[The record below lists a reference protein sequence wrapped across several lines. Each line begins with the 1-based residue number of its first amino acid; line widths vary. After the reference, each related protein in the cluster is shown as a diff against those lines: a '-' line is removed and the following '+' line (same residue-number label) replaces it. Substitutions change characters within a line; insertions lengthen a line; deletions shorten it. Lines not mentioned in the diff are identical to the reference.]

1 MVDHPNGNYYEAIHD
16 VYLSSNAMYARR
28 SAAPS
33 SAAPSLTLGLVSLA
47 GLPMPAWAS
56 WVVPPAA
63 APATGLMLVL
73 ALVALWLMKRRAD
86 LALRR
91 QQASL
96 ASLRQDWQA
105 AETRWQA
112 VVEQSDNAVQA
123 ATSERDRLQQALFS
137 SEQRLQ
143 RHLEC
148 ASELVFALDLDGRFQ
163 QLSSNWRQA
172 LGVDPEHLLGQSHA
186 WLVHSDDLPAC
197 QRIIERALASRS
209 LQGEVE
215 YRIRHA
221 EGDWHWHAARVAP
234 LFDPGG
240 RMVGLLGVARELGA
254 GLQPGPLQRAHFDA
268 LTGLPGSILCLDR
281 LQQALLQAERHGERA
296 AWLQVELD
304 HFKSLNER
312 WGHAIGD
319 LVLLEVA
326 ARIAACVRRSDT
338 VGRASGD
345 QFMVLLPD
353 VGCEREALEVADK
366 IRRALR
372 EPMPLRGQQLALT
385 SSIGIA
391 LYPLHGMDEDEL
403 SLGAGLAV
411 RRAKEAG
418 RDRIALPDRL
428 PGDWHQVLEP
438 V

>member
-1 MVDHPNGNYYEAIHD
+1 M
-16 VYLSSNAMYARR
+16 SARE
-28 SAAPS
+28 SAAAPL
-33 SAAPSLTLGLVSLA
+33 AAPSLTAGLISLA
-47 GLPMPAWAS
+47 SLPMPAWAS
-56 WVVPPAA
+56 LVEPSVA
-63 APATGLMLVL
+63 APVTGVMLVA
-73 ALVALWLMKRRAD
+73 ALVALWLAKRRAD

-112 VVEQSDNAVQA
+112 VVEQSDNARQA
-123 ATSERDRLQQALFS
+123 ANRERDRLEQALFS
-137 SEQRLQ
+137 SEQRLL

-148 ASELVFALDLDGRFQ
+148 ASELVFALDLDGRIQ
-163 QLSSNWRQA
+163 QLSANWRQA
-172 LGVDPEHLLGQSHA
+172 LGVDPDCLLGQSHA

-197 QRIIERALASRS
+197 QRIIERALASRR

-221 EGDWHWHAARVAP
+221 EGDWHWHSARIAP

-254 GLQPGPLQRAHFDA
+254 DLRPDALQRAHLDA
-268 LTGLPGSILCLDR
+268 LTGLPGRILCLDR
-281 LQQALLQAERHGERA
+281 LRQALLQAERHGERT

-338 VGRASGD
+338 VGRAGGD
-345 QFMVLLPD
+345 QFMVLLPA

-372 EPMPLRGQQLALT
+372 EPMPLRGQRLALT
-385 SSIGIA
+385 SSVGVA

-403 SLGAGLAV
+403 SLCAGLAIQ
-411 RRAKEAG
+411 RAKEAG

-428 PGDWHQVLEP
+428 PDDLPEIFAAA
-438 V
+438 

>member
-1 MVDHPNGNYYEAIHD
+1 
-16 VYLSSNAMYARR
+16 MYAKRR
-28 SAAPS
+28 AVSPSAA
-33 SAAPSLTLGLVSLA
+33 ASLTLGFVSLA
-47 GLPMPAWAS
+47 GLPTPAWAS
-56 WVVPPAA
+56 SVGSSV
-63 APATGLMLVL
+63 ATPVTVLMLVA
-73 ALVALWLMKRRAD
+73 ALVALWLAKRRAD
-86 LALRR
+86 LASR
-91 QQASL
+91 QHQASL
-96 ASLRQDWQA
+96 ARLRQDWQA
-105 AETRWQA
+105 AEARWQA
-112 VVEQSDNAVQA
+112 GSEQADCTTRAV
-123 ATSERDRLQQALFS
+123 TSERDQLRQALFS
-137 SEQRLQ
+137 SEQRLR

-163 QLSSNWRQA
+163 QLSTNWREA
-172 LGVDPEHLLGQSHA
+172 LGVDPDHLLGQSHA
-186 WLVHSDDLPAC
+186 WLVHADDLPAC
-197 QRIIERALASRS
+197 QGIIERALASRS

-221 EGDWHWHAARVAP
+221 AGDWHWHAARVAP

-240 RMVGLLGVARELGA
+240 RMVGLLGVARELGT
-254 GLQPGPLQRAHFDA
+254 GLRPGSLQRAHFDA
-268 LTGLPGSILCLDR
+268 LTGLPGRILCLDR

-338 VGRASGD
+338 VGRAGGD

-372 EPMPLRGQQLALT
+372 EPMPLRGQRLALT
-385 SSIGIA
+385 SSVGVA
-391 LYPLHGMDEDEL
+391 LYPLHGMDENEI
-403 SLGAGLAV
+403 SLCAGLAV
-411 RRAKEAG
+411 KRAKEAG
-418 RDRIALPDRL
+418 RDCIALPDRL
-428 PGDWHQVLEP
+428 PDDWHQILEP
-438 V
+438 A

>member
-1 MVDHPNGNYYEAIHD
+1 MC
-16 VYLSSNAMYARR
+16 ARR
-28 SAAPS
+28 SAAS
-33 SAAPSLTLGLVSLA
+33 RSAAPSLTVGLASLA
-47 GLPMPAWAS
+47 SLPMPAWAS
-56 WVVPPAA
+56 SVESSVV
-63 APATGLMLVL
+63 APVTGLVL
-73 ALVALWLMKRRAD
+73 LAALITLWLGKRRAD
-86 LALRR
+86 LAWRR
-91 QQASL
+91 HQASL

-112 VVEQSDNAVQA
+112 VIEQADCATQA
-123 ATSERDRLQQALFS
+123 LTNERDRLRQALFS

-148 ASELVFALDLDGRFQ
+148 ASELVFALDLDGCFQ
-163 QLSSNWRQA
+163 QLSANWREV
-172 LGVDPEHLLGQSHA
+172 LGLDPDRLLGQSHA
-186 WLVHSDDLPAC
+186 WLVHFDDLPAC
-197 QRIIERALASRS
+197 QRVIERALASRV

-221 EGDWHWHAARVAP
+221 AGDWRWHAARVAP

-240 RMVGLLGVARELGA
+240 RMVGLLGTARDLGA
-254 GLQPGPLQRAHFDA
+254 GLRPDALQRAHFDA
-268 LTGLPGSILCLDR
+268 LTGLPGRLLCLDR

-296 AWLQVELD
+296 AWLQIELD
-304 HFKSLNER
+304 HFKPFNER

-338 VGRASGD
+338 VGRGGGD
-345 QFMVLLPD
+345 QFMVLLPA
-353 VGCEREALEVADK
+353 VGCEREALEVAGK
-366 IRRALR
+366 ICRALR
-372 EPMPLRGQQLALT
+372 APIPLRGQRLALT
-385 SSIGIA
+385 SSVGVV

-403 SLGAGLAV
+403 TVGAGLAV
-411 RRAKEAG
+411 RRAKDGG

-428 PGDWHQVLEP
+428 PGDLHEIFEP

>member
-1 MVDHPNGNYYEAIHD
+1 MVDYPNGNYYEETALES
-16 VYLSSNAMYARR
+16 LSSNAMSARECA
-28 SAAPS
+28 AAPL
-33 SAAPSLTLGLVSLA
+33 AAPSLTVGLISLA
-47 GLPMPAWAS
+47 GLPIPAWAS
-56 WVVPPAA
+56 SVEPSVA
-63 APATGLMLVL
+63 APVTGVMLVA
-73 ALVALWLMKRRAD
+73 ALVALWLAKRRAD
-86 LALRR
+86 LALR
-91 QQASL
+91 QHQASL

-112 VVEQSDNAVQA
+112 VVEQSDNARQA
-123 ATSERDRLQQALFS
+123 ANRERDRLEQALFS
-137 SEQRLQ
+137 SEQRLL

-148 ASELVFALDLDGRFQ
+148 ASELVFALDLDGRIQ
-163 QLSSNWRQA
+163 QLSANWRQA

-197 QRIIERALASRS
+197 QRIIERALASRR

-254 GLQPGPLQRAHFDA
+254 DRRPDALQRAHFDA
-268 LTGLPGSILCLDR
+268 LTGLPGRILCLDR
-281 LQQALLQAERHGERA
+281 LRQALLQAERHGERT

-338 VGRASGD
+338 VGRAGGD
-345 QFMVLLPD
+345 QFMVLLPA

-372 EPMPLRGQQLALT
+372 EPMPLRGQRLALT
-385 SSIGIA
+385 SSVGVA

-403 SLGAGLAV
+403 SLCAGLAIQ
-411 RRAKEAG
+411 RAKDAG

-428 PGDWHQVLEP
+428 PDDLPEILAAA
-438 V
+438 

>member
-16 VYLSSNAMYARR
+16 VYLSSNAMSARR
-28 SAAPS
+28 YAVFS
-33 SAAPSLTLGLVSLA
+33 SASPSLTLGLTSLA
-47 GLPMPAWAS
+47 GLPLSARAS
-56 WVVPPAA
+56 PVELPMA
-63 APATGLMLVL
+63 APVTGLMLV
-73 ALVALWLMKRRAD
+73 AVLVALWLAKRRAD
-86 LALRR
+86 LALSQ

-96 ASLRQDWQA
+96 ASLQQDWQA
-105 AETRWQA
+105 TEARWQA
-112 VVEQSDNAVQA
+112 VIEQADSATQA
-123 ATSERDRLQQALFS
+123 ATRERDQLRQALFS
-137 SEQRLQ
+137 SEQKLL

-163 QLSSNWRQA
+163 QLSTNWHEA
-172 LGVDPEHLLGQSHA
+172 LGVEPERLLGQSHA

-221 EGDWHWHAARVAP
+221 AGEWQWHAARVAP

-254 GLQPGPLQRAHFDA
+254 GLRPGALRRAHFDA
-268 LTGLPGSILCLDR
+268 LTGLPGRILCLDR

-296 AWLQVELD
+296 AWLRVELD
-304 HFKSLNER
+304 HFKPLNER

-326 ARIAACVRRSDT
+326 ARIATCVRRSDT
-338 VGRASGD
+338 VGRAGGD

-353 VGCEREALEVADK
+353 VGCEREALEVAHK

-372 EPMPLRGQQLALT
+372 EPIVLRGQRLALT
-385 SSIGIA
+385 TSVGVA

-403 SLGAGLAV
+403 SLGAALAV

-418 RDRIALPDRL
+418 RDCVALPDRL
-428 PGDWHQVLEP
+428 SDDLQQILEP

>member
-1 MVDHPNGNYYEAIHD
+1 MAG
-16 VYLSSNAMYARR
+16 
-28 SAAPS
+28 
-33 SAAPSLTLGLVSLA
+33 LTSLA
-47 GLPMPAWAS
+47 SLPMPAWAS
-56 WVVPPAA
+56 PVDSSAA
-63 APATGLMLVL
+63 VPATGLILVV
-73 ALVALWLMKRRAD
+73 ALGALWLAKRRAD

-91 QQASL
+91 QLARL
-96 ASLRQDWQA
+96 ASLQQGWQA
-105 AETRWQA
+105 TQAHWQA
-112 VVEQSDNAVQA
+112 VIKQA
-123 ATSERDRLQQALFS
+123 DCTTQEAIRERDQLKQALFA
-137 SEQRLQ
+137 SEQRLL

-163 QLSSNWRQA
+163 QLSTNWRDA
-172 LGVDPEHLLGQSHA
+172 LGLDPDRLLGQSHV

-197 QRIIERALASRS
+197 QGIIERALASRS

-221 EGDWHWHAARVAP
+221 EGDWRWHATRVAP
-234 LFDPGG
+234 LFDPVG
-240 RMVGLLGVARELGA
+240 RLVGLLGVARELGA
-254 GLQPGPLQRAHFDA
+254 GLRPTGVLQRAYFDA
-268 LTGLPGSILCLDR
+268 LTGLPGRTLCLDR

-296 AWLQVELD
+296 AWLQIELD
-304 HFKSLNER
+304 HFKPLNER
-312 WGHAIGD
+312 WGHVIGD
-319 LVLLEVA
+319 LVLHEVT

-338 VGRASGD
+338 VGRAGGD
-345 QFMVLLPD
+345 HFMVLLPA

-385 SSIGIA
+385 ASVGVA
-391 LYPLHGMDEDEL
+391 LYPLHGMDQDEL

-428 PGDWHQVLEP
+428 PGDLPQILKST
-438 V
+438 

>member
-1 MVDHPNGNYYEAIHD
+1 M
-16 VYLSSNAMYARR
+16 
-28 SAAPS
+28 AAP
-33 SAAPSLTLGLVSLA
+33 V
-47 GLPMPAWAS
+47 
-56 WVVPPAA
+56 
-63 APATGLMLVL
+63 TGLMLVA
-73 ALVALWLMKRRAD
+73 ALVALWLAKRRTD

-91 QQASL
+91 HQASL
-96 ASLRQDWQA
+96 ASLQQDWQA

-112 VVEQSDNAVQA
+112 VIEQAGCATRAV
-123 ATSERDRLQQALFS
+123 TRERDRLEQALFT
-137 SEQRLQ
+137 SEQRLL

-163 QLSSNWRQA
+163 QLSTNWREA
-172 LGVDPEHLLGQSHA
+172 LGIDPDHLLGQSHA
-186 WLVHSDDLPAC
+186 WLVHADDLPAC

-234 LFDPGG
+234 LFDPDG

-254 GLQPGPLQRAHFDA
+254 GLRPGALQRAHFDA
-268 LTGLPGSILCLDR
+268 LTGLPGRILCLDR

-304 HFKSLNER
+304 HFKPLNER

-338 VGRASGD
+338 VGRAGGD
-345 QFMVLLPD
+345 QFMVLLPA

-372 EPMPLRGQQLALT
+372 EPMPLRGQRLALT
-385 SSIGIA
+385 TSVGVA

-418 RDRIALPDRL
+418 QDRVALPDRL
-428 PGDWHQVLEP
+428 PDDLQGILEP
-438 V
+438 A

>member
-1 MVDHPNGNYYEAIHD
+1 
-16 VYLSSNAMYARR
+16 
-28 SAAPS
+28 
-33 SAAPSLTLGLVSLA
+33 LTVGLISLA
-47 GLPMPAWAS
+47 SLPMPAWAS
-56 WVVPPAA
+56 LVEPSVA
-63 APATGLMLVL
+63 APVTGLMLVA
-73 ALVALWLMKRRAD
+73 ALVALWLTKRRAD
-86 LALRR
+86 LALR
-91 QQASL
+91 QHQTSL
-96 ASLRQDWQA
+96 ASLQQGWQA
-105 AETRWQA
+105 AEARWQSA
-112 VVEQSDNAVQA
+112 IEQADCARQA
-123 ATSERDRLQQALFS
+123 AASERDRFEQALFT
-137 SEQRLQ
+137 SEQRLL

-163 QLSSNWRQA
+163 QLSTNWRQA

-254 GLQPGPLQRAHFDA
+254 DRRPDALQRAHFDA
-268 LTGLPGSILCLDR
+268 LTGLPGRILCLDR

-338 VGRASGD
+338 VGRAGGD
-345 QFMVLLPD
+345 QFMVLLPA

-372 EPMPLRGQQLALT
+372 EPMLLRGQRLALT
-385 SSIGIA
+385 SSVGVA

-403 SLGAGLAV
+403 SLCAGLATK
-411 RRAKEAG
+411 RAQDAG

-428 PGDWHQVLEP
+428 PDDLPEILEA

>member
-1 MVDHPNGNYYEAIHD
+1 M
-16 VYLSSNAMYARR
+16 SARE
-28 SAAPS
+28 SAAAPL
-33 SAAPSLTLGLVSLA
+33 AAPSLTVGLISLA
-47 GLPMPAWAS
+47 SLPMPAWAS
-56 WVVPPAA
+56 SVEPSVA
-63 APATGLMLVL
+63 APVTGVMLVA
-73 ALVALWLMKRRAD
+73 ALVALWLAKRRAD
-86 LALRR
+86 LALR
-91 QQASL
+91 QHQASL

-112 VVEQSDNAVQA
+112 VVEQSDNARQA
-123 ATSERDRLQQALFS
+123 ANRERDRLEQALFS
-137 SEQRLQ
+137 SEQRLL

-148 ASELVFALDLDGRFQ
+148 ASELVFALDLDGRIQ
-163 QLSSNWRQA
+163 QLSANWRQA
-172 LGVDPEHLLGQSHA
+172 LGVDPDCLLGQSHA

-221 EGDWHWHAARVAP
+221 EGDWHWHSARIAP

-254 GLQPGPLQRAHFDA
+254 DLRPDALQRAHFDA
-268 LTGLPGSILCLDR
+268 LTGLPGRILCLDR

-338 VGRASGD
+338 VGRAGGD

-372 EPMPLRGQQLALT
+372 EPMPLRGQRLALT
-385 SSIGIA
+385 TSVGVA

-403 SLGAGLAV
+403 SLCAGLAV

-418 RDRIALPDRL
+418 RDRVALPDRL
-428 PGDWHQVLEP
+428 PDDLPDILET